1 MNLKDKHILVVS
13 SVYPLTVDGN
23 HGAFVRE
30 SILRLQTTG
39 AKFTVFAPAYE
50 GCPSHILDGISV
62 YRFRYCLKPFE
73 NLVRDGAPTK
83 LQKQPLYLI
92 VAALYILLG
101 TLQLFWLCLRRK
113 PDLIQIHW
121 PFPHGLMA
129 LPAMKLLGI
138 PAVFSCHGA
147 ELLLS
152 SKFKFVSNILAWLF
166 PMAKGIA
173 ANSSFTYKLIR
184 QVFTGSVK
192 IIPYGQT
199 IAAKSSKH
207 ISCRDPN
214 DPVRLLF
221 VGRLDERKGLKY
233 LLEALPLVLA
243 QRKACLRIVG
253 KGILESE
260 LRSQV
265 RELGLEQVVSFLG
278 FVSKEELADEYA
290 NCDIFVLPAIVDS
303 KGDTEGLGVVLIEAL
318 AYAKP
323 VVATNV
329 GGIPDVITS
338 GQTGQLVPEKDVRS
352 LAQAILNVLANPE
365 LFAEMGLKG
374 LEDIQTRFS
383 WESIVPMWERVFIDA
398 LDNIRIVESVESRTT
413 DDRVDSSVES
423 SNSQIS
429 RQTEVAYRSK

>member
-30 SILRLQTTG
+30 SILRLQSTG
-39 AKFTVFAPAYE
+39 AKFAVFAPAYE
-50 GCPSHILDGISV
+50 GCTDRILDSIPI

-101 TLQLFWLCLRRK
+101 TVQLFWLCLRRK
-113 PDLIQIHW
+113 PDLLQIHW

-129 LPAMKLLGI
+129 LPSMKLLGI

-152 SKFKFVSNILAWLF
+152 NKFKFVSRVLAWLF
-166 PMAKGIA
+166 PMAKGIT

-184 QVFTGSVK
+184 KIFTGSVQ

-199 IAAKSSKH
+199 IEAKPVKH
-207 ISCRDPN
+207 RSFHDPD
-214 DPVRLLF
+214 DPARLLF

-233 LLEALPLVLA
+233 LLDALPLVLA
-243 QRKACLRIVG
+243 ERKICLRIVG
-253 KGILESE
+253 KGFLEAE
-260 LRSQV
+260 LRSQS
-265 RELGLEQVVSFLG
+265 RELGLDRLVSFLG

-318 AYAKP
+318 AHAKP

-329 GGIPDVITS
+329 GGIPDVIVS
-338 GQTGQLVPEKDVRS
+338 GKTGQLVPEKDVRS
-352 LAQAILNVLANPE
+352 LAQAILNVLAKPE
-365 LFAEMGLKG
+365 IFTEMGLKG

-383 WESIVPMWERVFIDA
+383 WERIVPMWERVFMDA
-398 LDNIRIVESVESRTT
+398 LSDTGIVEFRTT
-413 DDRVDSSVES
+413 DDRVDSAAEFPELEAKGFA
-423 SNSQIS
+423 
-429 RQTEVAYRSK
+429 RK

>member
-101 TLQLFWLCLRRK
+101 TLQLFWLCLRGK

-152 SKFKFVSNILAWLF
+152 NKFKFVSNILAWLF

-398 LDNIRIVESVESRTT
+398 LDDIRIVESVESRTT